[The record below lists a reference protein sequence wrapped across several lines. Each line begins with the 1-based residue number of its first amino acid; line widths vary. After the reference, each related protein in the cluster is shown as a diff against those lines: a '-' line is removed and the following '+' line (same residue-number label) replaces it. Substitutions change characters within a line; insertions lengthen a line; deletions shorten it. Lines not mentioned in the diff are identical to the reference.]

1 MYPCNSRLGILY
13 GLVKVRKPVIDR
25 CPSVRLILSA
35 INTPLYKLFKFLV
48 LLLTSV
54 TSNDYTITD
63 SFSLAEEL
71 VSFDCAHYMTSFDI
85 ESLFTDNP
93 LEETIKICVE
103 KLFQNKTKVNNL
115 TKECFQSF
123 LELVTLDYFKYK
135 FIENLH
141 LVLQGNNVPTRLQ
154 GANKVTL

>member
-1 MYPCNSRLGILY
+1 M
-13 GLVKVRKPVIDR
+13 
-25 CPSVRLILSA
+25 
-35 INTPLYKLFKFLV
+35 
-48 LLLTSV
+48 TSV

-93 LEETIKICVE
+93 LEETINICVE

-115 TKECFQSF
+115 LK
-123 LELVTLDYFKYK
+123 
-135 FIENLH
+135 NLFNPCCNW
-141 LVLQGNNVPTRLQ
+141 LL
-154 GANKVTL
+154 

>member
-1 MYPCNSRLGILY
+1 
-13 GLVKVRKPVIDR
+13 
-25 CPSVRLILSA
+25 
-35 INTPLYKLFKFLV
+35 
-48 LLLTSV
+48 
-54 TSNDYTITD
+54 
-63 SFSLAEEL
+63 
-71 VSFDCAHYMTSFDI
+71 MTSFDI
-85 ESLFTDNP
+85 EALFTDNP
-93 LEETIKICVE
+93 LEETVNICVE

-154 GANKVTL
+154 GANKVTLWIAKHFFFKMWKLPSFRRLGSSLFHSITIEGKKKFFKKLYLIINKGTLSIFLVLKAEFRYETILERQLD

>member
-1 MYPCNSRLGILY
+1 
-13 GLVKVRKPVIDR
+13 
-25 CPSVRLILSA
+25 
-35 INTPLYKLFKFLV
+35 
-48 LLLTSV
+48 
-54 TSNDYTITD
+54 
-63 SFSLAEEL
+63 
-71 VSFDCAHYMTSFDI
+71 MTSFDI
-85 ESLFTDNP
+85 EALFTDNP
-93 LEETIKICVE
+93 LEETINICVE